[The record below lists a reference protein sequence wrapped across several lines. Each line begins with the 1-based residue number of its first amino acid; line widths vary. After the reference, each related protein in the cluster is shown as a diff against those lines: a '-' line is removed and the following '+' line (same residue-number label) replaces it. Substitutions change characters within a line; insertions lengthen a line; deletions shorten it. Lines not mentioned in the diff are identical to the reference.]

1 MSTVNLE
8 ILALLVNSET
18 RDNIQKVLSQIEHVS
33 FAMEHVGNERPL
45 LRFADPHADI
55 PDIIILEING
65 HSEDDIFDIEQLIRK
80 QSDKLSVF
88 VTYKEGNMEIMRRLM
103 HAGVRE
109 AFPFPIQT
117 NDLLLSITEELSK
130 KRARSHEE
138 EKQHSVISFINAKGG
153 SGCTTMVVNT
163 AYELVTRHK
172 CKVIVVDLDIQ
183 FGAVARYLDLNPD
196 ESVLSALLH
205 YQRIDQVYLKALI
218 SHHPSGLD
226 VLAAP
231 REIVPMSAVHEEAV
245 SHLVDALSE
254 NYDIIILDIPRS
266 FLPWTVAALKLSDP
280 IYLVLQNILSVI
292 IDAKY
297 LLDQLPQMGITT
309 SELQLI
315 NNRAKSDIKSI
326 SIDKL
331 KETVGRTR
339 VHRVRNDF
347 ETALR
352 SQDLGVPVCE
362 VKKHSIMAKDIH
374 NLTDSVYN
382 AHMGIDT
389 TKKGLLSRIFS

>member
-18 RDNIQKVLSQIEHVS
+18 RADIQKVLSQVESVDFTIEHVS
-33 FAMEHVGNERPL
+33 NERPL
-45 LRFADPHADI
+45 LRFADPHTEL
-55 PDIIILEING
+55 PDVIIIEING

-80 QSDKLSVF
+80 HRDKLSVF
-88 VTYKEGNMEIMRRLM
+88 VTYKQGSMEIMRRLM

-117 NDLLLSITEELSK
+117 NDLLLSITEELSN
-130 KRARSHEE
+130 KRTRTHEE

-153 SGCTTMVVNT
+153 SGCTTLAVNT

-172 CKVIVVDLDIQ
+172 CNVILVDLDIQ

-205 YQRIDQVYLKALI
+205 HQRIDPIYLKALI

-231 REIVPMSAVHEEAV
+231 REIVPMSAISEEAV
-245 SHLVDALSE
+245 VHLVEALSE

-266 FLPWTVAALKLSDP
+266 FLPWTVAALKLSNP

-297 LLDQLPQMGITT
+297 IIDQLPQMGITT

-315 NNRAKSDIKSI
+315 NNRAKAEIKSI
-326 SIDKL
+326 SIEKL
-331 KETVGRTR
+331 KETVDRTR

-347 ETALR
+347 ETALK
-352 SQDLGVPVCE
+352 SQDLGIPVCE
-362 VKKHSIMAKDIH
+362 AKKHSAIAKDIH
-374 NLTDSVYN
+374 NLTDSIYST
-382 AHMGIDT
+382 HLGE
-389 TKKGLLSRIFS
+389 KREKRGLLSRLFS

>member
-1 MSTVNLE
+1 
-8 ILALLVNSET
+8 
-18 RDNIQKVLSQIEHVS
+18 
-33 FAMEHVGNERPL
+33 MEHVGNERPL

-88 VTYKEGNMEIMRRLM
+88 VTYKEGSMEIMRRLM

-183 FGAVARYLDLNPD
+183 FGAAARYLDLSPD